1 MSWKLPIIIWTS
13 IFSTLLHAR
22 ADIGGRETLNTCA
35 LHLLFF
41 FLVSK
46 KKNKQKKNKIES
58 LGPPLS
64 FRKVACKLK
73 SFYVFTFS
81 FALFFHCMISHF
93 LTFTTRK
100 IRCQSPTWVGEE
112 LKENKNLLNTDGVSF
127 SQGVKMK
134 FKTHFKGFLFSTEG
148 ARRER
153 RCPRTFRSSRV

>member
-1 MSWKLPIIIWTS
+1 MHGRISEGGNLWIPVH
-13 IFSTLLHAR
+13 STCCSSSSSPKQK
-22 ADIGGRETLNTCA
+22 N
-35 LHLLFF
+35 
-41 FLVSK
+41 
-46 KKNKQKKNKIES
+46 KKNKNKIES

-100 IRCQSPTWVGEE
+100 IRCQAPTWVGEE

-127 SQGVKMK
+127 SQGVKKK
-134 FKTHFKGFLFSTEG
+134 FKTHFKGFPFSTEG

>member
-1 MSWKLPIIIWTS
+1 MNKHILHTPPCTGGYRREGNFEYLCTPLVVLLPR
-13 IFSTLLHAR
+13 LP
-22 ADIGGRETLNTCA
+22 
-35 LHLLFF
+35 
-41 FLVSK
+41 K
-46 KKNKQKKNKIES
+46 KKNKKKQNTIES

-93 LTFTTRK
+93 LTLTTRK

-127 SQGVKMK
+127 SQGVTMK
-134 FKTHFKGFLFSTEG
+134 FKTHFKGFPFSTEG